1 MSEENINKDGS
12 MKTGIIG
19 FFDIL
24 GYRSFLHNSS
34 PECSEKIVDFM
45 ANLKDNS
52 KDFMMKSLSPDKID
66 KSKERFL
73 DLVNILV
80 FSDTILLYVEFDDG
94 TDNQIPIKYNLMHM
108 FVLYLWKSLFEF
120 GLPLRGVIHKGEF
133 MVKNEC
139 FAGKAIVEAYDLAQ
153 DLDLAVAAYSTEAL
167 NDFIKSVKQSNNTDT
182 WNVLLSHIFPYLAPR
197 KREQQEQ
204 IFVFN
209 PYAIRSPKFSE
220 EGELNRDIRQYIMNS
235 FLMHNKVI
243 SVSAQSK
250 VNNTE
255 DYFRT
260 GLFHHLHPEGVNNI
274 LEALKKDI

>member
-1 MSEENINKDGS
+1 

-19 FFDIL
+19 FFDVL
-24 GYRSFLHNSS
+24 GYRSFVHNST

-45 ANLKDNS
+45 ANLKENA
-52 KDFMMKSLSPDKID
+52 KDFMMKFFSPDKID
-66 KSKERFL
+66 KSKEEFV

-80 FSDTILLYVEFDDG
+80 FSDTILLYVEFDD
-94 TDNQIPIKYNLMHM
+94 DNDKQISIKYNLMHM

-120 GLPLRGVIHKGEF
+120 GLPLRGVIHKGGF
-133 MVKNEC
+133 MVKNQC

-167 NDFIKSVKQSNNTDT
+167 NDFIKSVKQSNNTYT
-182 WNVLLSHIFPYLAPR
+182 WNLLVSHIFPYLAPR
-197 KREQQEQ
+197 KREQQEK
-204 IFVFN
+204 IFVLN
-209 PYAIRSPKFSE
+209 PYAIIIPEVSDE
-220 EGELNRDIRQYIMNS
+220 DELNRDVRQYIINS

-260 GLFHHLHPEGVNNI
+260 GLFHFTHPEESNNI
-274 LEALKKDI
+274 LETLKKSI